1 MDASHPKRKKSKD
14 NPYSLEIENGTPYV
28 CFKDGQNVQ
37 QKIELT
43 SELYELFSAFELE
56 DISEINERER
66 HIDKLMNS
74 EYALERFYKAYGT
87 DAETEAL
94 HKMRNDLL
102 SEALEVLSATQR
114 RRTVLYYFYG
124 YTLQSIADTEGA
136 SKVAVKHSIDTAKEK
151 MKKLL
156 ENRVNF

>member
-1 MDASHPKRKKSKD
+1 MDASHPIRKKSKD
-14 NPYSLEIENGTPYV
+14 NPYTLVIENEKSYV
-28 CFKDGQNVQ
+28 LFKDGQNVQ

-66 HIDKLMNS
+66 HLDKLMNS
-74 EYALERFYKAYGT
+74 EYALEIGCKAYDT

-94 HKMRNDLL
+94 HKMRNDMLA
-102 SEALEVLSATQR
+102 EALETLSTTQR

-124 YTLQSIADTEGA
+124 YTLQSIANTEGS

-151 MKKLL
+151 MKKFL